1 MAKMKDLLVVI
12 GLDGKSLNKLNK
24 DLRSVKGRFRNNL
37 SEIQAMTQNA
47 GRSLTMG
54 LSAPLAGIGAAAVKS
69 AIDLEKLETS
79 FISLTGGAEQAANM
93 MANLNDFTAK
103 TPFQIEGVANAA
115 RQLIASGTGVD
126 QVNNQ
131 LQFLGDIAA
140 TSGSEIQDIAAIF
153 AKVNAKGK
161 VELENLNQLAER
173 GIPIF
178 EALADA
184 TGLPANKLGAGAVPV
199 KQFNQVLAGFAKEG
213 GFAAGAMERLSETA
227 AGKFSTALDNLKL
240 AGAELAQTLMP
251 TIKEIIGSVTRA
263 AQRFTSLNES
273 QKNTLLIVGA
283 IAAAAG
289 PLLLTVS
296 ALIKMRIAMASLN
309 VVMAANPIGA
319 VAVAVT
325 LLIGSLE
332 ALKSMTKTTREE
344 TDTFIESTKE
354 LEKQQA
360 LLALNTKRRA
370 LETELASIRQAKAV
384 SEAAASVGSLG
395 DKFDKQISRRNVTRF
410 DRQIQDL
417 SDSIL
422 VLKKQAAEVEFGGI
436 VISGDGDDGGA
447 SDADAAI
454 QTETVR
460 NVERLQQAHGR
471 TAQAVKNHALEN
483 RGLRGS
489 YDQLQQS
496 LEPVIGR
503 FRELGMFVK
512 DQLPNFFMN
521 AFEALRQGTKSF
533 GEFMLQTLER
543 LLIKAA
549 ALVATFAVLS
559 ILMGG
564 ATGVAELTGGK
575 AGLKFFL
582 GAGMGIPQMAEGGL
596 FTGASLAMVGE
607 GPGTSSINPEVVAP
621 LDKLRNMIGGG
632 NVNVTGTIRGR
643 DLLLSEERSAYS
655 RRRRFGN

>member
-1 MAKMKDLLVVI
+1 MAKMQDLLVVI

-24 DLRSVKGRFRNNL
+24 DLRGVKARFRNNL
-37 SEIQAMTQNA
+37 SEIQAMTQNV
-47 GRSLTMG
+47 GRNLTMG
-54 LSAPLAGIGAAAVKS
+54 LTAPLGIMAVQSVKAFDAQAKAIAQVEQGLKSTSGQVGFTSAQLQKMASELQTKTLFGDEVILKDATAQLLTFTNIAGDNFARTQKVALDLATRLDGDLKS
-69 AIDLEKLETS
+69 ASIQLGKALNDPV
-79 FISLTGGAEQAANM
+79 
-93 MANLNDFTAK
+93 ANLSALS
-103 TPFQIEGVANAA
+103 
-115 RQLIASGTGVD
+115 RSGIQFSADQKEVIKSLAETG
-126 QVNNQ
+126 
-131 LQFLGDIAA
+131 
-140 TSGSEIQDIAAIF
+140 
-153 AKVNAKGK
+153 
-161 VELENLNQLAER
+161 QLAEAQGVILEELER
-173 GIPIF
+173 QYGGSA
-178 EALADA
+178 EAAALAG
-184 TGLPANKLGAGAVPV
+184 TGPFTQLGNTIGDISEEFGRLINEFITPLVP
-199 KQFNQVLAGFAKEG
+199 KIQGLADSFRSLTDRQKR
-213 GFAAGAMERLSETA
+213 AML
-227 AGKFSTALDNLKL
+227 
-240 AGAELAQTLMP
+240 
-251 TIKEIIGSVTRA
+251 V
-263 AQRFTSLNES
+263 
-273 QKNTLLIVGA
+273 VGA

-319 VAVAVT
+319 VALAVT

-360 LLALNTKRRA
+360 LLALNTRRRA
-370 LETELASIRQAKAV
+370 LETELAQIRQAKAV
-384 SEAAASVGSLG
+384 EEAAASVGSLG
-395 DKFDKQISRRNVTRF
+395 DKFDKQVARGNVTRF
-410 DRQIQDL
+410 DKQIEDL
-417 SDSIL
+417 SASIL
-422 VLKKQAAEVEFGGI
+422 ALKKQAAEVEFGGI
-436 VISGDGDDGGA
+436 VISA
-447 SDADAAI
+447 SAVEDNDAAAE
-454 QTETVR
+454 TETVR

-521 AFEALRQGTKSF
+521 AFDALRQGTKSF

-596 FTGASLAMVGE
+596 FSGASLAMVGE

>member
-1 MAKMKDLLVVI
+1 MAKMQDLLVVI

-24 DLRSVKGRFRNNL
+24 DLRGVKARFRNNL
-37 SEIQAMTQNA
+37 SEIQAMTQNV
-47 GRSLTMG
+47 GRNLTMG
-54 LSAPLAGIGAAAVKS
+54 LTAPLGIMAVQSVKAFDAQAKAIAQVEQGLKSTSGQVGFTSAELQKMASDLQTKTLFGDEVILKDATAQLLTFTNIAGDNFARTQKVALDLATRLDGDLKS
-69 AIDLEKLETS
+69 ASIQLGKALNDPV
-79 FISLTGGAEQAANM
+79 
-93 MANLNDFTAK
+93 ANLSALS
-103 TPFQIEGVANAA
+103 
-115 RQLIASGTGVD
+115 RSGIQFSADQKEVIKSLAETG
-126 QVNNQ
+126 
-131 LQFLGDIAA
+131 
-140 TSGSEIQDIAAIF
+140 
-153 AKVNAKGK
+153 
-161 VELENLNQLAER
+161 QLAEAQGVILEELER
-173 GIPIF
+173 QYGGSA
-178 EALADA
+178 EAAALAG
-184 TGLPANKLGAGAVPV
+184 TGPFTQLGNTIGDISEEFGRLINEFIAPLVPKIQGLAHSFRSLTDRQ
-199 KQFNQVLAGFAKEG
+199 KQVML
-213 GFAAGAMERLSETA
+213 
-227 AGKFSTALDNLKL
+227 
-240 AGAELAQTLMP
+240 
-251 TIKEIIGSVTRA
+251 V
-263 AQRFTSLNES
+263 
-273 QKNTLLIVGA
+273 VGA

-289 PLLLTVS
+289 PILLTVS

-309 VVMAANPIGA
+309 IVMAANPIGA

-370 LETELASIRQAKAV
+370 LETELASKRQAQAV
-384 SEAAASVGSLG
+384 EEARASVAAAG
-395 DKFDKQISRRNVTRF
+395 DKFDKQIARRSVTKF
-410 DRQIQDL
+410 DKQIQDL
-417 SDSIL
+417 EASIIA
-422 VLKKQAAEVEFGGI
+422 LKKEAAELEFGGI
-436 VISGDGDDGGA
+436 VVGGDDGDGGA
-447 SDADAAI
+447 SVTDAAI

-460 NVERLQQAHGR
+460 NVERLQQAHAR
-471 TAQAVKNHALEN
+471 TAQTVKNHALEN

-596 FTGASLAMVGE
+596 FSGASLAMVGE

-621 LDKLRNMIGGG
+621 LDKLRNMMGGG

>member
-24 DLRSVKGRFRNNL
+24 DLRGVKARFRNNL
-37 SEIQAMTQNA
+37 SEIQAMTQNV
-47 GRSLTMG
+47 GRNLTMG
-54 LSAPLAGIGAAAVKS
+54 LTAPLGIMAVQSVKAFDQQAKAIAQVEQGLKSTSGQVGFTSAELQKMASDLQTKTLFGDEVILKDATAQLLTFTNIAGDNFARTQKVALDLATRLDGDLKS
-69 AIDLEKLETS
+69 ASIQLGKALNDPV
-79 FISLTGGAEQAANM
+79 
-93 MANLNDFTAK
+93 ANLSALS
-103 TPFQIEGVANAA
+103 
-115 RQLIASGTGVD
+115 RSGIQFSADQKEVIKSLAETG
-126 QVNNQ
+126 
-131 LQFLGDIAA
+131 
-140 TSGSEIQDIAAIF
+140 
-153 AKVNAKGK
+153 
-161 VELENLNQLAER
+161 QLAEAQGVILEELER
-173 GIPIF
+173 QYGGSA
-178 EALADA
+178 EAAALAG
-184 TGLPANKLGAGAVPV
+184 TGPFTQLGNTIGDISEEFGRLINEFITPLVPKIQGLADSFRSLTDRQ
-199 KQFNQVLAGFAKEG
+199 KQ
-213 GFAAGAMERLSETA
+213 AML
-227 AGKFSTALDNLKL
+227 
-240 AGAELAQTLMP
+240 
-251 TIKEIIGSVTRA
+251 V
-263 AQRFTSLNES
+263 
-273 QKNTLLIVGA
+273 VGA

-296 ALIKMRIAMASLN
+296 ALIKMRIAMANLN

-319 VAVAVT
+319 VALAVT

-332 ALKSMTKTTREE
+332 GLKSITKTTREE

-360 LLALNTKRRA
+360 LLALNTRRRA
-370 LETELASIRQAKAV
+370 LETELAQIRQAKAV
-384 SEAAASVGSLG
+384 EEAAASVGSLG
-395 DKFDKQISRRNVTRF
+395 DKFDKQVARGNVSRF
-410 DRQIQDL
+410 DKQIEAL
-417 SDSIL
+417 SASIL
-422 VLKKQAAEVEFGGI
+422 ALKKQAAEVEFGGI
-436 VISGDGDDGGA
+436 VISGDGSDGGE
-447 SDADAAI
+447 SVDDDAI

-521 AFEALRQGTKSF
+521 AFDALRQGTKSF

-607 GPGTSSINPEVVAP
+607 GAGTSSINPEVVAP
-621 LDKLRNMIGGG
+621 LDKLRNMMGGG

>member
-1 MAKMKDLLVVI
+1 MAKMQDLLVVI

-24 DLRSVKGRFRNNL
+24 DLRGVKARFRNNL
-37 SEIQAMTQNA
+37 SEIQAMTQNV
-47 GRSLTMG
+47 GRNLTMG
-54 LSAPLAGIGAAAVKS
+54 LTAPLGIMAVQSVKAFDAQAKAIAQVEQGLKSTSGQVGFTSAELQKMASDLQTKTLFGDEVILKDATAQLLTFTNIAGDNFARTQKVALDLATRLDGDLKS
-69 AIDLEKLETS
+69 ASIQLGKALNDPV
-79 FISLTGGAEQAANM
+79 
-93 MANLNDFTAK
+93 ANLSALS
-103 TPFQIEGVANAA
+103 
-115 RQLIASGTGVD
+115 RSGIQFSADQKEVIKSLAETG
-126 QVNNQ
+126 
-131 LQFLGDIAA
+131 
-140 TSGSEIQDIAAIF
+140 
-153 AKVNAKGK
+153 
-161 VELENLNQLAER
+161 QLAEAQGVILEELER
-173 GIPIF
+173 QYGGSA
-178 EALADA
+178 EAAALAG
-184 TGLPANKLGAGAVPV
+184 TGPFTQLGNTIGDISEEFGRLINEFIAPLVPKIQGLAHSFRSLTDRQ
-199 KQFNQVLAGFAKEG
+199 KQVML
-213 GFAAGAMERLSETA
+213 
-227 AGKFSTALDNLKL
+227 
-240 AGAELAQTLMP
+240 
-251 TIKEIIGSVTRA
+251 V
-263 AQRFTSLNES
+263 
-273 QKNTLLIVGA
+273 VGA

-289 PLLLTVS
+289 PILLTVS

-319 VAVAVT
+319 VAVAV
-325 LLIGSLE
+325 
-332 ALKSMTKTTREE
+332 
-344 TDTFIESTKE
+344 
-354 LEKQQA
+354 EKQQA

-370 LETELASIRQAKAV
+370 LETELASKRQAQAV
-384 SEAAASVGSLG
+384 EEARASVAAAG
-395 DKFDKQISRRNVTRF
+395 DKFDKQIARRSVTKF
-410 DRQIQDL
+410 DKQIQDL
-417 SDSIL
+417 EASIIA
-422 VLKKQAAEVEFGGI
+422 LKKEAAELEFGGI
-436 VISGDGDDGGA
+436 VVGGDDGDGGA
-447 SDADAAI
+447 SVTDAAI

-460 NVERLQQAHGR
+460 NVERLQQAHAR
-471 TAQAVKNHALEN
+471 TAQTVKNHALEN

-596 FTGASLAMVGE
+596 FSGASLAMVGE

-621 LDKLRNMIGGG
+621 LDKLRNMMGGG

>member
-24 DLRSVKGRFRNNL
+24 DLRGVKARFRNNL
-37 SEIQAMTQNA
+37 SEIQAMTQNV
-47 GRSLTMG
+47 GRNLTMG
-54 LSAPLAGIGAAAVKS
+54 LTAPLGIMAVQSVKAFDAQAKAIAQVEQGLKSTSGQVGFTSAELQKMASELQTKTLFGDEVILKDATAQLLTFTNIAGDNFARTQKVALDLATRLDGDLKS
-69 AIDLEKLETS
+69 ASIQLGKALNDPV
-79 FISLTGGAEQAANM
+79 
-93 MANLNDFTAK
+93 ANLSALS
-103 TPFQIEGVANAA
+103 
-115 RQLIASGTGVD
+115 RSGIQFSADQKEVIKSLAETG
-126 QVNNQ
+126 
-131 LQFLGDIAA
+131 
-140 TSGSEIQDIAAIF
+140 
-153 AKVNAKGK
+153 
-161 VELENLNQLAER
+161 QLAEAQGVILEELER
-173 GIPIF
+173 QYGGSA
-178 EALADA
+178 EAAALAG
-184 TGLPANKLGAGAVPV
+184 TGPFTQLGNTIGDISEEFGRLINEFITPLVPKIQGLADSFRSLTDRQ
-199 KQFNQVLAGFAKEG
+199 KQ
-213 GFAAGAMERLSETA
+213 AML
-227 AGKFSTALDNLKL
+227 
-240 AGAELAQTLMP
+240 
-251 TIKEIIGSVTRA
+251 V
-263 AQRFTSLNES
+263 
-273 QKNTLLIVGA
+273 VGA

-289 PLLLTVS
+289 PLLLTVG

-319 VAVAVT
+319 VALSVT

-332 ALKSMTKTTREE
+332 ALKSITKTTREE

-360 LLALNTKRRA
+360 LLALNTRRRA
-370 LETELASIRQAKAV
+370 LETELAQIRQAKAV
-384 SEAAASVGSLG
+384 EEAAASVGSLG
-395 DKFDKQISRRNVTRF
+395 DKFDKQVARGNVSRF
-410 DRQIQDL
+410 DKQITDL
-417 SDSIL
+417 SASIQA
-422 VLKKQAAEVEFGGI
+422 LKKEAAEVEFGGI
-436 VISGDGDDGGA
+436 VIRPDGDDGG
-447 SDADAAI
+447 SVADAAI
-454 QTETVR
+454 HTETVR

-471 TAQAVKNHALEN
+471 TADAVKNHALEN

-521 AFEALRQGTKSF
+521 AFDALRQGTKSF

-607 GPGTSSINPEVVAP
+607 GAGTSSINPEVVAP

>member
-24 DLRSVKGRFRNNL
+24 DLRGVKARFRNNL
-37 SEIQAMTQNA
+37 SEIQAMTQNV
-47 GRSLTMG
+47 GRNLTMG
-54 LSAPLAGIGAAAVKS
+54 LTAPLGIMAVQSVKAFDQQAKAIAQVEQGLKSTSGQVGFTSAELQKMASDLQTKTLFGDEVILKDATAQLLTFTNIAGDNFARTQKVALDLATRLDGDLKS
-69 AIDLEKLETS
+69 ASIQLGKALNDPV
-79 FISLTGGAEQAANM
+79 
-93 MANLNDFTAK
+93 ANLSALS
-103 TPFQIEGVANAA
+103 
-115 RQLIASGTGVD
+115 RSGIQFSADQKEVIKSLAETG
-126 QVNNQ
+126 
-131 LQFLGDIAA
+131 
-140 TSGSEIQDIAAIF
+140 
-153 AKVNAKGK
+153 
-161 VELENLNQLAER
+161 QLAEAQGVILEELER
-173 GIPIF
+173 QYGGSA
-178 EALADA
+178 EAAALAG
-184 TGLPANKLGAGAVPV
+184 TGPFTQLGNTIGDISEEFGRLINEFITPLVPKIQGLADSFRSLTDRQ
-199 KQFNQVLAGFAKEG
+199 KQ
-213 GFAAGAMERLSETA
+213 AMLV
-227 AGKFSTALDNLKL
+227 
-240 AGAELAQTLMP
+240 
-251 TIKEIIGSVTRA
+251 I
-263 AQRFTSLNES
+263 
-273 QKNTLLIVGA
+273 GA
-283 IAAAAG
+283 IASAAG

-296 ALIKMRIAMASLN
+296 ALIKMRIAMANLN

-319 VAVAVT
+319 VALAVT

-332 ALKSMTKTTREE
+332 GLKSITKTTREE

-360 LLALNTKRRA
+360 LLALNTRRRA
-370 LETELASIRQAKAV
+370 LETELAQIRQAKAV
-384 SEAAASVGSLG
+384 EEAAASVGSLG
-395 DKFDKQISRRNVTRF
+395 DKFDKQVARGNVSRF
-410 DRQIQDL
+410 DKQIEAL
-417 SDSIL
+417 SASIL
-422 VLKKQAAEVEFGGI
+422 ALKKQAAEVEFGGI
-436 VISGDGDDGGA
+436 VISGDGSDGGE
-447 SDADAAI
+447 SVDDDAI

-521 AFEALRQGTKSF
+521 AFDALRQGTKSF

-607 GPGTSSINPEVVAP
+607 GAGTSSINPEVVAP
-621 LDKLRNMIGGG
+621 LDKLRNMMGGG